1 LAAVT
6 TLVLKPR
13 ERLWLRGA
21 PRLSIVASCP
31 TLHTPAVRPSPL
43 PDVSH
48 LYFTFPLSLISSRIA
63 SLPDRL
69 GPASG
74 FALQVVWLFGI
85 PLVYQ
90 LTFGI
95 VFHKLLM
102 AELRCIFSCVAFVTK
117 LTDSCGRY
125 CCNWMRGRD
134 KTHME
139 PPSRRGRARQ
149 IASQPSR
156 AGQSDL
162 QLVALK
168 QSPFSA
174 NSVAPAD
181 SSADF
186 SEFTLDLDEAHN
198 GMVPQLPSVDA
209 PGPKY
214 AI

>member
-1 LAAVT
+1 VT